1 MAQGRP
7 PRSPEPTKEYMSPIV
22 PISLCVIALLGWAA
36 PARAADPLVD
46 TSVVAVPGIVTVSRP
61 TDTPPSVFFA
71 GYELRIVNNSKN
83 TLNHVRFVAH
93 TVVKVPNPLVAGA
106 YIPLAGAAAP
116 FAEAIG
122 ASCLPVAGNPS
133 AINCELGTL
142 RGRGGTTATTPIT
155 LLFRSPAAGAI
166 IELSWQGFYAEGS
179 RDSSGASHGDGTD
192 VGTTTTTLGTPTSL
206 EVKTYVPTGGGSFFT
221 GAGVATKLDQ
231 WTTTVS
237 VPRSTVAEVVE
248 AISAQ
253 SCGAEYNICVSSAL
267 RIPGEFAYLEVKLRR
282 DVSTLVTQ
290 TDKLG
295 NVTRPN
301 IANALLYY
309 QAETFNATQ
318 GWQPGGAPVPINA
331 CNALT
336 GLPNGTERRCIF
348 SRQEY
353 NVTTAPTFEWKGD
366 WEFVVRALENGR
378 IAW

>member
-1 MAQGRP
+1 
-7 PRSPEPTKEYMSPIV
+7 MSPIV

-83 TLNHVRFVAH
+83 TLNHVRFIAH
-93 TVVKVPNPLVAGA
+93 TVVKVPNPLVPGA
-106 YIPLAGAAAP
+106 YIPLAGATAP

-142 RGRGGTTATTPIT
+142 RSRGGTTATTPIT

-179 RDSSGASHGDGTD
+179 KDSSGASHGDGTD
-192 VGTTTTTLGTPTSL
+192 VGTTITTLGTPTSL

-221 GAGVATKLDQ
+221 GSGVATKLDQ

-237 VPRSTVAEVVE
+237 VPRAALAEVVE
-248 AISAQ
+248 SVSAQ
-253 SCGAEYNICVSSAL
+253 SCSADYNLCVESAL
-267 RIPGEFAYLEVKLRR
+267 RIPGQFAYLEVKLRR
-282 DVSTLVTQ
+282 DVSTLVKRF
-290 TDKLG
+290 DKWG
-295 NVTRPN
+295 GAIFPD
-301 IANALLYY
+301 IANAMLYY
-309 QAETFNATQ
+309 QAETFDASL
-318 GWQPGGAPVPINA
+318 GWLPVGSPVPINA
-331 CNALT
+331 CDAVT
-336 GLPNGTERRCIF
+336 GLPVGTERRCIV
-348 SRQEY
+348 SRRQY
-353 NVTTAPTFEWKGD
+353 GSADAPTLEWLGD

-378 IAW
+378 MSW